1 MPRRTRSILI
11 DNSLGKVFT
20 NVDDSA
26 VVNSSSVIASSVSKT
41 LQFPPPTTTTKVAVL
56 NNLGLSGLGTNFPNG
71 AFITNIELSAVTAP
85 KGKTAGQ
92 PGGDI
97 AIRLRT
103 GTSNS
108 NSSNLGTFALP
119 GPLTLKKYINQTLT
133 ISTGENLYVDI
144 IRIGNSVTGAGFGFT
159 ISYFTS

>member
-1 MPRRTRSILI
+1 MITILIPLYNGIEYLPEAIQSILSQTYTSWKLLI
-11 DNSLGKVFT
+11 G
-20 NVDDSA
+20 
-26 VVNSSSVIASSVSKT
+26 I
-41 LQFPPPTTTTKVAVL
+41 
-56 NNLGLSGLGTNFPNG
+56 NG
-71 AFITNIELSAVTAP
+71 HGDT
-85 KGKTAGQ
+85 
-92 PGGDI
+92 GGDI